1 MQVLTF
7 AYWANIVILV
17 PIAVPTIFRIFPT
30 DEGRMDESQGWRV
43 LVGSLWTAILV
54 LSVLGLFAPERYAPV
69 LLLQLVYKSIW
80 LLVYAA
86 PRTHTASRV
95 CVHSMGHYRL
105 FHRDRRGLAVHH
117 PVSALLAEL
126 R

>member
-17 PIAVPTIFRIFPT
+17 PIAVATIFRIFPT
-30 DEGRMDESQGWRV
+30 DEGRMEESQGWRV

-54 LSVLGLFAPERYAPV
+54 LSVLGLFAPERYVPV

-86 PRTHTASRV
+86 PRILRREYASIPWGITVSFTAIV
-95 CVHSMGHYRL
+95 
-105 FHRDRRGLAVHH
+105 AVW
-117 PVSALLAEL
+117 PFIIPWSALLAEL

>member
-30 DEGRMDESQGWRV
+30 DEGRMEESRGWRV

-80 LLVYAA
+80 LLVYVA
-86 PRTHTASRV
+86 PRILRREYASIPWGITV
-95 CVHSMGHYRL
+95 SFAAIVVVWPL
-105 FHRDRRGLAVHH
+105 II
-117 PVSALLAEL
+117 PWSALLAEL
-126 R
+126 

>member
-30 DEGRMDESQGWRV
+30 DEGRMEESRGWRA

-86 PRTHTASRV
+86 PRILRREYASIPWGITV
-95 CVHSMGHYRL
+95 SFAAIVVVWP
-105 FHRDRRGLAVHH
+105 FII
-117 PVSALLAEL
+117 PWSALLAEL
-126 R
+126 